1 MKIVNFLKANAMLVV
16 ALLTV
21 TTTMSFKLA
30 DSKRFD
36 TVYYYQ
42 SSDIS
47 EGAFANTSHWNTTM
61 ASCATLGNRP
71 CKVVVPT
78 GSNLNAVIGGK
89 TNAQVL
95 AINPSER
102 RP

>member
-1 MKIVNFLKANAMLVV
+1 MKTLHFIKAHAMIAV
-16 ALLTV
+16 ALLSIGI
-21 TTTMSFKLA
+21 TMSFKLA
-30 DSKRFD
+30 DANRFD

-42 SSDIS
+42 STDTS
-47 EGAFANTSHWNTTM
+47 EGAFADTSHWNTTM
-61 ASCATLGNRP
+61 ATCATLGNRP
-71 CKVVVPT
+71 CKVNVPT
-78 GSNLNAVIGGK
+78 GSSLSAVIGGK